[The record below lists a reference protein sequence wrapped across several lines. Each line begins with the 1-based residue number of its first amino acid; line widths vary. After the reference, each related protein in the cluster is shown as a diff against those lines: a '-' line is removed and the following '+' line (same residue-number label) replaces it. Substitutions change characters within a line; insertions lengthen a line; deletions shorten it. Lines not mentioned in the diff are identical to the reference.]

1 MASGFRVPANTLL
14 PSEPKEAHNRGSMEP
29 KHKRL
34 MDMWSKETNER
45 ASPPSPTSSS
55 AGSAPKSVQLG
66 KSKPGGVAVFAHCIK
81 FQHGLC
87 ASPTCPD
94 GKQHVFVKC
103 KRTYPAGGKCNL
115 GDACWFHH
123 P

>member
-1 MASGFRVPANTLL
+1 
-14 PSEPKEAHNRGSMEP
+14 MEP

-94 GKQHVFVKC
+94 GKQHVLVKC
-103 KRTYPAGGKCNL
+103 KRTYPAGGKITPPTDMPDSMKN
-115 GDACWFHH
+115 AARPPRFVAATHAS
-123 P
+123 PTASE

>member
-1 MASGFRVPANTLL
+1 MASGFRVSANILL

-29 KHKRL
+29 KHKCL

-66 KSKPGGVAVFAHCIK
+66 KSKPGGVA
-81 FQHGLC
+81 
-87 ASPTCPD
+87 
-94 GKQHVFVKC
+94 
-103 KRTYPAGGKCNL
+103 GGKCNL